1 MKKIA
6 AFVLLLLAL
15 VCLAFGVLAEEI
27 EAAEYAPGTMM
38 EPPEEVLSYIRR
50 NYPQY
55 ALEDYCEIADT
66 PDGDYGF
73 ALLHSGTRRVL
84 VGYEEKKGKMTY
96 WLRSTGAV
104 MQGKPE
110 AWFEF
115 APKGTLRYNEAGE
128 QVEADG
134 LSFGVVCLDDVG
146 ECYQKSIFYHWE
158 DGGFKLTSYK
168 DWDHFYGE
176 VDVAD
181 GVLHFKNFMEGWD
194 FGKARGTI
202 QRDLRYVNFA
212 SLPKT
217 IEEAKRELT
226 HAPDLPHGAFFKPQ
240 EIKFAGGRSYP
251 VYTGPGE
258 HTMRSGKGKG
268 SVSTNDWI
276 QVFGRLGDWIMI
288 QYDISKDRY
297 RIGWIEASALPRGA
311 KVETFDRAFE
321 YYALEDML
329 DNTVLRAC
337 SLTDD
342 PFNSREEIAYL
353 EAGTLITE
361 IVYDY
366 EGWSY
371 IRTVI
376 NGQEVFGFV
385 PSDCIDHG

>member
-1 MKKIA
+1 
-6 AFVLLLLAL
+6 
-15 VCLAFGVLAEEI
+15 
-27 EAAEYAPGTMM
+27 
-38 EPPEEVLSYIRR
+38 
-50 NYPQY
+50 
-55 ALEDYCEIADT
+55 
-66 PDGDYGF
+66 
-73 ALLHSGTRRVL
+73 
-84 VGYEEKKGKMTY
+84 
-96 WLRSTGAV
+96 
-104 MQGKPE
+104 
-110 AWFEF
+110 
-115 APKGTLRYNEAGE
+115 
-128 QVEADG
+128 
-134 LSFGVVCLDDVG
+134 
-146 ECYQKSIFYHWE
+146 
-158 DGGFKLTSYK
+158 
-168 DWDHFYGE
+168 
-176 VDVAD
+176 
-181 GVLHFKNFMEGWD
+181 
-194 FGKARGTI
+194 
-202 QRDLRYVNFA
+202 
-212 SLPKT
+212 
-217 IEEAKRELT
+217 
-226 HAPDLPHGAFFKPQ
+226 LPHGAFFKPQ

>member
-1 MKKIA
+1 MKKIGMLA
-6 AFVLLLLAL
+6 LLLAL
-15 VCLAFGVLAEEI
+15 VCMAFGALAEE
-27 EAAEYAPGTMM
+27 AEYAPGTLM
-38 EPPEEVLSYIRR
+38 EPPQEVLNSIKSRWPAYT
-50 NYPQY
+50 
-55 ALEDYCEIADT
+55 LEDYCEITDT

-73 ALLHSGTRRVL
+73 ALLHSGTRRIL
-84 VGYEEKKGKMTY
+84 AGYEEKKGKMTY
-96 WLRSTGAV
+96 WLRSDGAV

-110 AWFEF
+110 AWFVIT
-115 APKGTLRYNEAGE
+115 PRGRVYDNELDKW
-128 QVEADG
+128 VDADG
-134 LSFGVVCLDDVG
+134 WTFGVICLDDAG

-176 VDVAD
+176 VDVSD
-181 GVLHFKNFMEGWD
+181 GELHFKNFLEGWD

-202 QRDLRYVNFA
+202 QRDLRYVDFA

-217 IEEAKRELT
+217 IEEAKSELT
-226 HAPDLPHGAFFKPQ
+226 HAPDLPDGAFFRPV
-240 EIKFAGGRSYP
+240 EIKFAGGRQYP

-258 HTMRSGKGKG
+258 QYTRSGNGKG

-276 QVFGRLGDWIMI
+276 QVFGRLGNWIMI

-297 RIGWIEASALPRGA
+297 RIGWISASALPKGA

-329 DNTVLRAC
+329 DNTVLQAC

-342 PFNSREEIAYL
+342 PFNSRTSIAEL
-353 EAGTLITE
+353 PAGQVITE

-376 NGQEVFGFV
+376 DGQEIFGFV

>member
-1 MKKIA
+1 MKKIGMFA
-6 AFVLLLLAL
+6 LLLAL
-15 VCLAFGVLAEEI
+15 VCMAFGALAEE
-27 EAAEYAPGTMM
+27 AGYAPGTLM
-38 EPPEEVLSYIRR
+38 EPPQEVLNSIKSRWPAYT
-50 NYPQY
+50 
-55 ALEDYCEIADT
+55 LEDYCEITDT

-73 ALLHSGTRRVL
+73 ALLHSGTRRIL

-96 WLRSTGAV
+96 WLRSDGAV

-115 APKGTLRYNEAGE
+115 SPKGTIRYTEEGE
-128 QVEADG
+128 PYETDG

-176 VDVAD
+176 VDVSD
-181 GVLHFKNFMEGWD
+181 GELHFKNFLEGWD

-226 HAPDLPHGAFFKPQ
+226 HAPDLPDGAFFRPV
-240 EIKFAGGRSYP
+240 EIKFAGGRQYP

-258 HTMRSGKGKG
+258 QYTRSGNGKG

-276 QVFGRLGDWIMI
+276 QVFGRLGNWIMI

-297 RIGWIEASALPRGA
+297 RIGWISASALPKGA
-311 KVETFDRAFE
+311 KVETFDQSFE
-321 YYALEDML
+321 YYALEDAL
-329 DNTVLRAC
+329 NNTVLQAC

-342 PFNSREEIAYL
+342 PFNSRTAIAKL
-353 EAGTLITE
+353 PAGQVITE

-376 NGQEVFGFV
+376 DGQEIFGFV

>member
-1 MKKIA
+1 MKRIGML
-6 AFVLLLLAL
+6 VLLLL
-15 VCLAFGVLAEEI
+15 VCLSCGALAEEA
-27 EAAEYAPGTMM
+27 EAEYAPGTLM
-38 EPPEEVLSYIRR
+38 EPPKEVLDHIGR

-55 ALEDYCEIADT
+55 ALEDYCEIIDT

-73 ALLHSGTRRVL
+73 ALLHAGARRVL

-96 WLRSTGAV
+96 WLRSSGAV

-110 AWFEF
+110 AWFEIT
-115 APKGTLRYNEAGE
+115 PRGRVYDYEVDKW
-128 QVEADG
+128 VEADG
-134 LSFGVVCLDDVG
+134 LSFGVICLDDVG
-146 ECYQKSIFYHWE
+146 ECYQKSIWYRWE

-168 DWDHFYGE
+168 DWDYFYGE
-176 VDVAD
+176 VDVSD
-181 GVLHFKNFMEGWD
+181 GELHFKNFMEGWD

-226 HAPDLPHGAFFKPQ
+226 HAPDLPYGAFFKPQ
-240 EIKFAGGRSYP
+240 EIKFTGGRQYP

-258 HTMRSGKGKG
+258 QYARSGNGKG

-276 QVFGRLGDWIMI
+276 QVFGRLDNWIMI
-288 QYDISKDRY
+288 QYDISKERY
-297 RIGWIEASALPRGA
+297 RVGWIEASALPKKA
-311 KVETFDRAFE
+311 KVQEFDQAFA
-321 YYALEDML
+321 YYALEDTL
-329 DNTVLRAC
+329 DNLVLTECA
-337 SLTDD
+337 LTDD
-342 PFNSREEIAYL
+342 PFNSRMAIAEL
-353 EAGTLITE
+353 PVGQPITE

-376 NGQEVFGFV
+376 DGQEVFGFV